1 MAASIYRSGSSP
13 TRFQQFAAG
22 PTHYTTSVDPM
33 HHLRYNSFAIDGH
46 QVPLPSTPPTRGSLG
61 GSLMAPP
68 PSTGNN
74 NNNNSSMSLSMPPPG
89 ATLGLLNGSNN
100 SSSNASMGKSLY
112 MHQQQQQYQ
121 QQHMSSGAPTQPQ
134 RHSSPIYSSAPSP
147 LFINPMLAKSYQQ
160 HMERQMSMMQQ
171 HSNEPLLL
179 VSPGMPTP
187 LELSIY
193 EVKQPTGFLHVTI
206 GNQTVEFLDG
216 VANMPRKR

>member
-22 PTHYTTSVDPM
+22 PTHYTTSVDSM

-46 QVPLPSTPPTRGSLG
+46 QVPLPSTPPTTRGLG
-61 GSLMAPP
+61 GSLMG
-68 PSTGNN
+68 PSPSSV
-74 NNNNSSMSLSMPPPG
+74 NNNNSNSMSLSMPPPG
-89 ATLGLLNGSNN
+89 ATLGLLSNN
-100 SSSNASMGKSLY
+100 NSNNAGLSKSLY

-121 QQHMSSGAPTQPQ
+121 QQHMSSGAPTPQQ

-160 HMERQMSMMQQ
+160 HMERQMSMM
-171 HSNEPLLL
+171 HSSEPLLL

-193 EVKQPTGFLHVTI
+193 EVKQPTGFLHVTV

>member
-46 QVPLPSTPPTRGSLG
+46 QVPLPSTPPTTRGSLMG
-61 GSLMAPP
+61 
-68 PSTGNN
+68 PSTSNGSSSN
-74 NNNNSSMSLSMPPPG
+74 SMSLSMPPPG
-89 ATLGLLNGSNN
+89 ATLGLLN
-100 SSSNASMGKSLY
+100 SSSNSSAKSLY
-112 MHQQQQQYQ
+112 MHQQQYQ
-121 QQHMSSGAPTQPQ
+121 QQHMSSGAPTPQQ

-160 HMERQMSMMQQ
+160 HMERQMSMM
-171 HSNEPLLL
+171 HSSEPLLL

-193 EVKQPTGFLHVTI
+193 EVKQPTGFLHVTV